1 LVASI
6 FYDKTLF
13 GVDTFRTGFTLNYTD
28 SEADVFNNRKGS
40 APNLNNGLDSP
51 GYVHLIGSYTT
62 VDWQIAYLF
71 GAPAFVTPE
80 TPKPGY
86 DKEGKRLVGEKAIAP
101 KPEGSR
107 WGWRTFLAN
116 TTLTFGI
123 KNIFDA
129 HPPLSIDQNSG
140 NGYDFN
146 NADPIGRFFYI
157 SAEKKF

>member
-1 LVASI
+1 MV
-6 FYDKTLF
+6 
-13 GVDTFRTGFTLNYTD
+13 
-28 SEADVFNNRKGS
+28 
-40 APNLNNGLDSP
+40 LDSP

-62 VDWQIAYLF
+62 VDWQIAYIF
-71 GAPAFVTPE
+71 GAPALVTPE

-86 DKEGKRLVGEKAIAP
+86 DKEGKRLVGEQAIAP

-129 HPPLSIDQNSG
+129 HPPLSIDQIVETATTLIMPTRSVASSTYRRRRNFSP
-140 NGYDFN
+140 NL
-146 NADPIGRFFYI
+146 A
-157 SAEKKF
+157 AVQK

>member
-1 LVASI
+1 
-6 FYDKTLF
+6 
-13 GVDTFRTGFTLNYTD
+13 
-28 SEADVFNNRKGS
+28 
-40 APNLNNGLDSP
+40 
-51 GYVHLIGSYTT
+51 
-62 VDWQIAYLF
+62 
-71 GAPAFVTPE
+71 
-80 TPKPGY
+80 
-86 DKEGKRLVGEKAIAP
+86 VGEKAIAP